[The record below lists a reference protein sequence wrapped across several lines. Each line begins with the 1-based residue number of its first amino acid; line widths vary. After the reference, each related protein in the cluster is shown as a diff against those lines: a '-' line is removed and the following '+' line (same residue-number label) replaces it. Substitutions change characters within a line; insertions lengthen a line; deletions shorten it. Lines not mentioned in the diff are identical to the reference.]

1 MALDR
6 ELAMFEHFQLPDFAD
21 VPAVRQWLKSLSDQS
36 PPLDRAISSGI
47 SITEQNIPGPTN
59 APPIRI
65 RIYRS
70 SDSGPA
76 PVLVYFHSGSFLMG
90 GLETDHVS
98 CLNYARM
105 ARSMI
110 ISVDYRL
117 APEHRFPAGVE
128 DCYEALVWASNN
140 AATLGID
147 SARMALGGSS
157 AGATLA
163 AAVAIMTRD
172 RHGPTP
178 LLQLLI
184 YPALDDRMNSQSI
197 NSVDRQYVDTRAVIG
212 HMWRHYL
219 GGSGN
224 ADSPYAAPARVT
236 DLTALAP
243 AYIEACELDPLRD
256 EAVDYAMRLLRGG
269 VSTELH
275 VIAGAV
281 HGFEM
286 AASANVTQ
294 RAFHNRAAAIR
305 RAFGISADS
314 MRLLA

>member
-6 ELAMFEHFQLPDFAD
+6 ELAMFEHFELPDFAN
-21 VPAVRQWLKSLSDQS
+21 VAAVRQWLKSLSDQA
-36 PPLDRAISSGI
+36 PPLDGALSSGI
-47 SITEQNIPGPTN
+47 AITERHIPGPAD
-59 APPIRI
+59 APPLRI
-65 RIYRS
+65 RIYRPA
-70 SDSGPA
+70 DSGPA
-76 PVLVYFHSGSFLMG
+76 PVLLYFHSGSFLMG
-90 GLETDHVS
+90 GLDTDHVS
-98 CLNYARM
+98 CLHYARM
-105 ARSMI
+105 AQTVI

-128 DCYEALVWASNN
+128 DCYAALVWAANN

-147 SARMALGGSS
+147 AARMAVGGSS
-157 AGATLA
+157 AGGTLA

-172 RHGPTP
+172 RRGPTP

-184 YPALDDRMNSQSI
+184 YPALDDRMTSRSV
-197 NSVDRQYVDTRAVIG
+197 NSVGRQYVDTRAVIG

-219 GGSGN
+219 GGSGI
-224 ADSPYAAPARVT
+224 ADSSYAAPSRVT

-256 EAVDYAMRLLRGG
+256 EAVDYAMRLLQGG

-286 AASANVTQ
+286 AASATVT
-294 RAFHNRAAAIR
+294 RWALRNRSAAIR
-305 RAFGISADS
+305 RAFGISADLT
-314 MRLLA
+314 R